1 MSPQDEEFLLRQGR
15 EGGIYPISGP
25 TSSPSANSAIRVLKQ
40 VTQTPEVVSL
50 IDVETII
57 GNADLKQLER
67 WEAIMADPSRRTPP
81 PEFDPRLAV
90 ETVQTSILNEKAA
103 RFRSAGRKDDY
114 TIAILGI
121 IGAAAIAFVSG
132 IWAADKVPSWSGTPI
147 EVSPPVNKPIVA
159 VPLPGEKGPDQSA
172 PPKDP
177 DLPSPAQP
185 KTQLPEPVN

>member
-90 ETVQTSILNEKAA
+90 ETVRTSILNEKAA

-172 PPKDP
+172 PPK
-177 DLPSPAQP
+177 
-185 KTQLPEPVN
+185 